1 MRRAFVGVSIA
12 VFLLFVGL
20 NVYRILYPGPWA
32 IECNRRDS
40 SGSIVS
46 TVRAHI
52 PNKRALDR
60 FLAEASTRGEVCMKV
75 PE

>member
-1 MRRAFVGVSIA
+1 MRTAIVSVSIA

-20 NVYRILYPGPWA
+20 NLYRIFYPGPWA

-40 SGSIVS
+40 SGRIIS
-46 TVRAHI
+46 TVRAHV
-52 PNKRALDR
+52 PNKRALER
-60 FLAEASTRGEVCMKV
+60 FLAEASRSGETCEKF

>member
-1 MRRAFVGVSIA
+1 MRTAFVSVSIA

-20 NVYRILYPGPWA
+20 NLYRMLYPGRWA
-32 IECNRRDS
+32 IECNRRDN
-40 SGSIVS
+40 SGRIIS

-52 PNKRALDR
+52 PNKRALER
-60 FLAEASTRGEVCMKV
+60 FLAEATKRGEVCRKS

>member
-20 NVYRILYPGPWA
+20 NAYRILYPGPWA
-32 IECNRRDS
+32 LECNRRDS
-40 SGSIVS
+40 SGRVAS

-52 PNKRALDR
+52 ADKRALDR
-60 FLAEASTRGEVCMKV
+60 FLAEANKRGEICEKV

>member
-12 VFLLFVGL
+12 VFLLFVGV
-20 NVYRILYPGPWA
+20 NVYRILYPGPWG

-40 SGSIVS
+40 SGRITS

-52 PNKRALDR
+52 TNQRSLEL
-60 FLAEASTRGEVCMKV
+60 FLAEATKRGEVCEKF